1 MKVESLR
8 KSMLGSA
15 AAAALTLVLVFAAGC
30 KTHSAARTDQQIS
43 ADVQAKIS
51 GESALASQNIQVS
64 VANGVA
70 TLSGT
75 VTDEASRALAGN
87 DSGTVDGVKTV
98 VNNLTVQ
105 SGQKAD
111 ASAAQPAPQPAE
123 TAPAAVPS
131 AREKA
136 REKAEE
142 KRERRH
148 RADSRPSRPQ
158 QVESTPAPADQ
169 QVAQA
174 AQQAVPDPAP
184 QAPPPPPAPPK
195 PVVKQVTLP
204 AGTIIP
210 VRITETL
217 DSKTAQSNDVFH
229 GSIAGDLGSQG
240 VIAIP
245 QGSPVMGR
253 IVDARE
259 AAHFKGAS
267 LLSIELTDV
276 TARGKKVPLVTDAY
290 NKEGTARGKN
300 TAAKA
305 GGGAVVGS
313 IIGALAGGGKGA
325 VIGGLAG
332 GAAGTGVNAATRGE
346 QAVIPTETLIQF
358 RLQSPITVSVT
369 VSPEGDADSDIK
381 DPQLQHR

>member
-1 MKVESLR
+1 MKIDMIRREQFWSV
-8 KSMLGSA
+8 G
-15 AAAALTLVLVFAAGC
+15 AAALAFVLILAAGC
-30 KTHSAARTDQQIS
+30 KTQPAARTDQQITT
-43 ADVQAKIS
+43 DVQAKIG

-87 DSGTVDGVKTV
+87 DSGSIEGVRTV

-105 SGQKAD
+105 AGQRAIVPVP
-111 ASAAQPAPQPAE
+111 QPAPQQVQ
-123 TAPAAVPS
+123 APPPPS
-131 AREKA
+131 PSRNKA
-136 REKAEE
+136 QDKP
-142 KRERRH
+142 RRPEH
-148 RADSRPSRPQ
+148 KPSRPQ
-158 QVESTPAPADQ
+158 VAETLPTPEPQPEIAQSAP
-169 QVAQA
+169 
-174 AQQAVPDPAP
+174 PPPAP

-204 AGTIIP
+204 EGTIIP

-217 DSKTAQSNDVFH
+217 DSKTAQTNDVFH
-229 GSIAGDLGSQG
+229 GSIAGDLGTQG

-276 TARGKKVPLVTDAY
+276 TARGKKVTLVTDAF
-290 NKEGTARGKN
+290 NKEGAARGKN

-346 QAVIPTETLIQF
+346 QAVIPTETLINF
-358 RLQSPITVSVT
+358 RLQSPVT
-369 VSPEGDADSDIK
+369 VIVTIPSAGDADNGEIK

>member
-1 MKVESLR
+1 MMVESFR
-8 KSMLGSA
+8 KSMWGSA
-15 AAAALTLVLVFAAGC
+15 AAAALTVVLVFAAGC
-30 KTHSAARTDQQIS
+30 KTHPAARTDQQIS

-98 VNNLTVQ
+98 VNNLT
-105 SGQKAD
+105 SSRGSRRMRPRRSRRRRRPRPRRPRLPRSARG
-111 ASAAQPAPQPAE
+111 AGEGAGEASWTGAETEPSAAGGI
-123 TAPAAVPS
+123 
-131 AREKA
+131 
-136 REKAEE
+136 
-142 KRERRH
+142 
-148 RADSRPSRPQ
+148 D
-158 QVESTPAPADQ
+158 PAPAEQ

-184 QAPPPPPAPPK
+184 QSPPAPPAPPK

-210 VRITETL
+210 MRITETL

-290 NKEGTARGKN
+290 NKEGAARGKN

-358 RLQSPITVSVT
+358 RLQSPITMTVT